1 MKRITMMTVWL
12 AMASLSSL
20 GQQRWTM
27 DQCVAYAV
35 THATEVQLQQV
46 ETERRTADSRLAM
59 LGLLP
64 TVQAQVSGQ
73 YSWGRNIDPETNT
86 YNNVTTFNNYY
97 QLYASLPIFDG
108 GQTLR
113 AFRQARL
120 SKANSATAMQ
130 KGRKGNRRDGQVC

>member
-12 AMASLSSL
+12 AMASLPSL

-120 SKANSATAMQ
+120 SKANSATAM
-130 KGRKGNRRDGQVC
+130 